1 MPYFTSFNH
10 SECLILQVLII
21 LNALFYKFR
30 VLPMPYFAKNTI
42 LECLI
47 LQTRLLIAFD
57 TSTPM

>member
-1 MPYFTSFNH
+1 MK
-10 SECLILQVLII
+10 ECLILQVLII